1 MTSNS
6 SQSEHNE
13 KMDIDSTSNSDV
25 KLKPGIGID
34 LGTTFSSIAKK
45 SNEETKA
52 TLIETE
58 DGLTYIPSKLLIAE
72 NGTVQLLQEDMEIDD
87 GIIVYDIKRHIGRKY
102 HEIKE
107 ELSIANYPYPIEID
121 NEGVKYRIHAASY
134 TPIELTSYIIGEL
147 KSCIESKWHN
157 KTNKQQY
164 PGRVVITVPSY
175 FDAIQKKAT
184 LTAGIVF
191 LFTFDPYRNA
201 LCMRKCVNC

>member
-6 SQSEHNE
+6 SQSERDE
-13 KMDIDSTSNSDV
+13 KMDIDSTSNSEV

-45 SNEETKA
+45 SNRETKA

-58 DGLTYIPSKLLIAE
+58 DGLTYIPSKLLVAKD
-72 NGTVQLLQEDMEIDD
+72 GTVQLLQEDMENDD

-102 HEIKE
+102 NEINE
-107 ELSIANYPYPIEID
+107 ELSFAKYPYPIEID
-121 NEGVKYRIHAASY
+121 DEGVKYLIHGTPY

-184 LTAGIVF
+184 LTAGIVL
-191 LFTFDPYRNA
+191 LFIFHPYRKA
-201 LCMRKCVNC
+201 LFMRNCVN